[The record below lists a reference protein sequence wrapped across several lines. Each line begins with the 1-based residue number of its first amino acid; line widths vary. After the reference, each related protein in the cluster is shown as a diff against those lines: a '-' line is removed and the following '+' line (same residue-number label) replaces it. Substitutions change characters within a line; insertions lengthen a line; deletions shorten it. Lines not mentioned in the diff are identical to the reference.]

1 MSKALLTIITI
12 IKESL
17 KSSYGWYISLLIYS
31 LILWIL
37 ALIIE
42 PIVRFYIRKHKSGNL
57 YLNNETKCK
66 LQDIQ
71 DLRKIHEKKVK
82 ERQRIP
88 TNFRLYE
95 YIRSAF
101 K

>member
-42 PIVRFYIRKHKSGNL
+42 PIIRFYIRKHKSGNL

-71 DLRKIHEKKVK
+71 DLRKPMLCCLKTVHVFATS
-82 ERQRIP
+82 RVLS
-88 TNFRLYE
+88 NFQG
-95 YIRSAF
+95 
-101 K
+101 